1 MKPINELS
9 KGEYSKRLLLLVIGL
24 NIIFSAGVF
33 VAVSLGAAEPQTL
46 INRWFDWTTA
56 EIYVGG
62 GIKVFKIG
70 KDALSQILEIIKSRK
85 ENKEE

>member
-1 MKPINELS
+1 MKPMKELS
-9 KGEYSKRLLLLVIGL
+9 KGEYSKRLLLLVIAL
-24 NIIFSAGVF
+24 NVIFSAGIIL
-33 VAVSLGAAEPQTL
+33 AVKFGAADPEPL

-70 KDALSQILEIIKSRK
+70 KDALSQVVEIIKIRNGK
-85 ENKEE
+85 D